1 MKAMNAELESK
12 MVVISDFFHSEME
25 KIYLVIGHE
34 ETTVYP
40 FMDTSLSRAAETE
53 GNLVFRYEIWE
64 GENSRH
70 FLYRWLNETGSGQ
83 SFVGFGQWSEI
94 LKAEPELMNK
104 LQLLIKKDIRPLE
117 IRFMEAIRFIS
128 RKVTTG
134 HRLILSIVPRTGMV
148 DKVLVDFFRAM
159 LRVLPINVKML
170 VSQDKEDV
178 LVKQSDFSPS
188 NRVFLEEVSNEEA
201 VKIRDRYMVYRQAE
215 NMNGRLVRILAH
227 MVHPVDLGLLAEVSG
242 ETVDTLKNALG
253 SDDLK
258 DLLERDAEDRFRL
271 AFPRMVPFSGKSP
284 EDFAGMDK
292 QAVECIERRMA
303 NSSDPYPDAL
313 YHSLGLSRLED
324 PDFIANQALAT
335 YRIKMDIGGSD
346 ICEYEMNRALDMIGE
361 KKDQRR
367 ADLLLTLGEIRESRT
382 RNQEA
387 LEALNP
393 AIEILKGIAN
403 RSDLQRA
410 LELKGRAA
418 FSIREMD
425 TAKAAFK
432 ESLNLTREMNQPEL
446 TADILSQLAYVHFSS
461 QQLQEAEN
469 LYRESLAQYQNL
481 PEIDETTRKRGE
493 AVQWANL
500 GHTFYAKGEFN
511 KAEEYHRK
519 ALDIYVS
526 LGNQKAGANQW
537 GYLGHTFFAA
547 QDFDRANEAY
557 EKAAELEEK
566 MGQHRKA
573 AQRHA
578 NVGHSMYAQRK
589 VEHATRSFQKAL
601 DKYRELGDAQGEAS
615 QLSNLGIAKG
625 DQGEFDEAVVYFE
638 QSAHIYGEL
647 NDGINEATQIIKQG
661 HVRRAEKQYGGAVKH
676 YEDALSRFRT
686 LKYAIGEGNTE
697 LDLGQLYSE
706 KREWDTA
713 VGCYHRAKEIFTKMG
728 HQERESLC
736 FVFIGHTERAREQ
749 IDAAIDA
756 FKKAME
762 LYKKAENPLGV
773 ANVAS
778 QMGLLQYE
786 QKNFGEAERLYR
798 QALEGFQ
805 EKEDTEGETNLL
817 SNLGTLYFNTG
828 QLDPAREHFEKALSI
843 LRKVG
848 HPLGIAGVLQNLS
861 YVYEKEEKYT
871 EAYDCLTEAKDLFD
885 RLKMER
891 EVEAIDQHLIH
902 LDEKAGKSLDNMR
915 SELFPGLAGTEKK
928 SGKKKEAKV
937 GRNDPCPCGSGKK
950 YKKCCGA

>member
-1 MKAMNAELESK
+1 MKAMNAEMESK
-12 MVVISDFFHSEME
+12 MVVITDFFHSEME

-34 ETTVYP
+34 EMTVYP
-40 FMDTSLSRAAETE
+40 FMDTSLSRATETE

-94 LKAEPELMNK
+94 LNADPELENK

-134 HRLILSIVPRTGMV
+134 HRLILSIIPRTGML
-148 DKVLVDFFRAM
+148 DKVLVDFFKAM
-159 LRVLPINVKML
+159 LRVLPISVKML
-170 VSQDKEDV
+170 ISQDKEDV

-188 NRVFLEEVSNEEA
+188 NRVFLEEVSNEE
-201 VKIRDRYMVYRQAE
+201 VIKIRDRYMVYRQAE
-215 NMNGRLVRILAH
+215 NMKGRLVRILAH
-227 MVHPVDLGLLAEVSG
+227 MVHPVDLGLLSEVSG

-258 DLLERDAEDRFRL
+258 DLIEHDAENRFRL
-271 AFPRMVPFSGKSP
+271 TFPRMVPFSDKSS
-284 EDFAGMDK
+284 EDFTLMDE
-292 QAVECIERRMA
+292 QAVECIKKRML
-303 NSSDPYPDAL
+303 NTSDPYPDAL
-313 YHSLGLSRLED
+313 YHSLGLSRLND
-324 PDFIANQALAT
+324 PDFIASQALST
-335 YRIKMDIGGSD
+335 YRTKMDIGGSD

-393 AIEILKGIAN
+393 AIEILKRIEN
-403 RSDLQRA
+403 RPDLQRA

-418 FSIREMD
+418 FSVREMD
-425 TAKAAFK
+425 TAKAAFN
-432 ESLNLTREMNQPEL
+432 ESLDLTREMNQPEL

-469 LYRESLAQYQNL
+469 LYRDSLAQYQNL
-481 PEIDETTRKRGE
+481 PEIDETTRERGE
-493 AVQWANL
+493 AAQWANL

-511 KAEEYHRK
+511 KAEEYHHK
-519 ALDIYVS
+519 ALDIYES
-526 LGNQKAGANQW
+526 LGDQKAGANQW

-589 VEHATRSFQKAL
+589 VELASRSFQKAL
-601 DKYRELGDAQGEAS
+601 DKYKELGEPEGVAS
-615 QLSNLGIAKG
+615 QLSNLGIVKG
-625 DQGEFDEAVVYFE
+625 DQGEFDEAVGYFE
-638 QSAHIYGEL
+638 QSALIYSEL

-676 YEDALSRFRT
+676 YEDALNRFRT
-686 LKYAIGEGNTE
+686 LKYTIGEGNTE

-713 VGCYHRAKEIFTKMG
+713 VGYYHRAKEIFTKMG
-728 HQERESLC
+728 HREKESLC

-762 LYKKAENPLGV
+762 LYKKEDNTLGV

-798 QALEGFQ
+798 QALEVFQ

-891 EVEAIDQHLIH
+891 EVEAIGQQLIR
-902 LDEKAGKSLDNMR
+902 LDEKAGKSLENMR

>member
-12 MVVISDFFHSEME
+12 QAVISDFIHSEME
-25 KIYLVIGHE
+25 KIYLVIGSE
-34 ETTVYP
+34 ETTVYS
-40 FMDTSLSRAAETE
+40 FMDTSLSRAAETD

-70 FLYRWLNETGSGQ
+70 FLYRWLRETGSGQ
-83 SFVGFGQWSEI
+83 AFVGFGQWSEF
-94 LKAEPELMNK
+94 LKAEPELINK

-128 RKVTTG
+128 GKVTPG
-134 HRLILSIVPRTGMV
+134 HRLILSIVPRTGMK
-148 DKVLVDFFRAM
+148 DKILVDFFRAM

-170 VSQDKEDV
+170 ISQDTEDV

-188 NRVFLEEVSNEEA
+188 NRVVLEGADNKEA
-201 VKIRDRYMVYRQAE
+201 EKIRDRYRAHLQAE
-215 NMNGRLVRILAH
+215 NLKERLIRILAH
-227 MVHPVDLGLLAEVSG
+227 WVHPVDLALLAEVGG
-242 ETVDTLKNALG
+242 ETPDALKHTLESADLENLIEHDT
-253 SDDLK
+253 
-258 DLLERDAEDRFRL
+258 EDRFRL
-271 AFPRMVPFSGKSP
+271 AFPRMVPFSEKSP
-284 EDFAGMDK
+284 VDFALMDK
-292 QAVECIERRMA
+292 QAVACIEKRMS

-313 YHSLGLSRLED
+313 YHSLGLSRIED
-324 PDFIANQALAT
+324 PDFIVNQALAT
-335 YRIKMDIGGSD
+335 YHTKMNIGGSD
-346 ICEYEMNRALDMIGE
+346 ICEYEMDRALDMLGE
-361 KKDQRR
+361 AKDQHR
-367 ADLLLTLGEIRESRT
+367 AALLLTLGEIRESRS

-393 AIEILKGIAN
+393 AIGILKRIEN
-403 RSDLQRA
+403 RPDLQRA

-418 FSIREMD
+418 FAIREMD
-425 TAKAAFK
+425 IAKAAFS
-432 ESLNLTREMNQPEL
+432 ESLDLTREMNQPEL

-461 QQLQEAEN
+461 QQLQEAED
-469 LYRESLAQYQNL
+469 LYRESLGQYQNL
-481 PEIDETTRKRGE
+481 SEMDATTRKKGE
-493 AVQWANL
+493 AAQWANL
-500 GHTFYAKGEFN
+500 GHTFYAKGDFN

-519 ALDIYVS
+519 ALDIFTS
-526 LGNQKAGANQW
+526 LGDQKAGANQW

-589 VEHATRSFQKAL
+589 VELASRSFQKAL
-601 DKYRELGDAQGEAS
+601 DKYRELGDAEGEAS
-615 QLSNLGIAKG
+615 QLSNLGIVKG
-625 DQGEFDEAVVYFE
+625 DQGKFDEAVGYFE

-647 NDGINEATQIIKQG
+647 NDEINQATQIIKQG
-661 HVRRAEKQYGGAVKH
+661 HVRRAEKQYGAAVKH
-676 YEDALSRFRT
+676 YEDALNRFRT

-697 LDLGQLYSE
+697 MDLGQLYSE

-713 VGCYHRAKEIFTKMG
+713 VGCYQRAKEIFAKMG
-728 HQERESLC
+728 HQEKESLC

-749 IDAAIDA
+749 IDTAIDA

-762 LYKKAENPLGV
+762 LYKKADNPLGV

-798 QALEGFQ
+798 QALEVFQ

-817 SNLGTLYFNTG
+817 SNLGTLYFNSD
-828 QLDPAREHFEKALSI
+828 QLDQAREHFEKALSI

-871 EAYDCLTEAKDLFD
+871 ESYDCLTEAKDLFG
-885 RLKMER
+885 RLEMAR
-891 EVEAIDQHLIH
+891 EIEAIDQRLVH
-902 LDEKAGKSLDNMR
+902 LDEKAGQSIENMR
-915 SELFPGLAGTEKK
+915 SELFPGLAGTKK
-928 SGKKKEAKV
+928 RSGKQKPAKV